1 MEEAEPIKIYY
12 DTEFLENGETIRLI
26 SIGMLREDGKTL
38 YRVVKDYKLL
48 LDAAENPWIK
58 KNVLS
63 SLPVTYERFSGI
75 PLWDELHGHFDR
87 RILTDRKIIAE
98 DVKRFVLDTPDPELW
113 AYYAAYDHVAICQL
127 FGRMLDLPS
136 GFPMYTRDLKQEI
149 MRLGNPRVPEQE
161 SGNHNALEDAR
172 WNKMT
177 YEYLMNLQKRI

>member
-26 SIGMLREDGKTL
+26 SIGMIREDGKTL
-38 YRVVKDYKLL
+38 YRVTDNHELVKDAGMHLWL
-48 LDAAENPWIK
+48 HQ
-58 KNVLS
+58 NVVRQLPYYYTGNGNFSADERHEDYS
-63 SLPVTYERFSGI
+63 SIAS
-75 PLWDELHGHFDR
+75 
-87 RILTDRKIIAE
+87 RKTIAE